1 MSIKAKKIIIGGA
14 SVLSLASLGVVDLQ
28 AAVVNSP
35 SGNVTARGEDGV
47 PWELYENGF
56 LLFKP
61 VAGKD
66 HLTKGSWQNHK
77 DKVTGIG
84 FSGKVYAP
92 EDSSDLFKDFVKMT
106 YFDGAKFDVT
116 NVSNMKGMFSAS
128 SGKDMILESV
138 DFSNWETEAARDMS
152 YMFANNT
159 KLKGLDLHSWKLL
172 NLRTME
178 KMFAHDYNKSGL
190 ESLNISNWKYNFTDV
205 NTSNMFSGNLHLW
218 KISLPYVFI
227 LDYNNLGLSDSITR
241 STNKWK
247 REDGKFQSY
256 TWSELGRNW
265 FPAMAGTWV
274 REPSKHTIEISF
286 EMGTHPAIPKM
297 TGVYTANLDPDVTDT
312 IVAHFTLPTPKNPEN
327 LRFIGWGGSTGGPQ
341 DNKTLMHALYF
352 FTDTGKATL
361 YPKWEVIP
369 KEPKTV
375 TEVIEPTKEFVIDE
389 TRDKGAKNLETPGKK
404 GSKTTKITYT
414 INSDTGVATENRG
427 EPVIDPAGKTI
438 VKVAAKPEV
447 RQIVGNDGNK
457 YEETTRYTINA
468 SNGDLTPN
476 STRRLVENTKAIEA
490 INAEAKKKNDEI
502 EAANITQEAKTRLK
516 AKVEGERTKGI
527 DAVKRMDTVEKGNTE
542 RDKALAAIRAI
553 SLDADKQ
560 AKEAADLKKA
570 KDAGIDA
577 IKKAA
582 EDKKVEINA
591 ADLLPEAKSRFLA
604 QVESEKN
611 KGIDAVNKANNPR
624 SVESETTKA
633 VGIIKAIS
641 LEADKEAKKV
651 QDAKASAINAIKQ
664 AAKEKTNEIENA
676 NILPEAKVR
685 LKNQVE
691 AEKNKGIDLVNK
703 ATSVANVNA
712 ERDKAVGIIKGIS
725 LEADKKAKEA
735 KDLSDAKNTAIDAIK
750 KAAEDKTREINNA
763 DLLPEAKTRL
773 LAKVEEEKN
782 KGLDAVSKAA
792 SVANVNSERDK
803 AVGII
808 KAISL
813 EADKEAKRVSDAKNS
828 AIDAIKQVAKEKND
842 EIERANLFPE
852 AKVRLK
858 AQVEAEKNKGIDL
871 VNKATSVAN
880 VNSER
885 DKAVGIIKAI
895 SLEADKKA
903 KAAKDLA
910 DAKNAAIDAIKKA
923 AQDKL
928 AEIEKVNI
936 LPEAKVRLRAQVET
950 EKNRGINAVNGAKD
964 IDTVNNERDK
974 AVSAIRNIGFSVD
987 INNKLK
993 VDNENEFNNA
1003 KSNAINEINKAAQD
1017 KKLEIDK
1024 VDISPEDKTKLKNQV
1039 DSERDKGISEI
1050 NKLTE
1055 VPEINKK
1062 KDLVIK
1068 TIREIDLGPAKKAK
1082 ADKDLKDGKDR
1093 AIDTIKKAAER
1104 KLVEIEGANL
1114 SQEAKARLRAMVES
1128 EKNKGIDAVNK
1139 ATDVNGVGVER
1150 NKAVRAIEGISLDSD
1165 RKSKDLQDAIDKS
1178 VVAIINAANKKINE
1192 IGNVD
1197 ILPEAKIRLRG
1208 EVEREKIKGI
1218 EAVKKAIDINS
1229 VGVERDKAIR
1239 AIEAITVDSDK
1250 KAKADKELS
1259 DSKKFGINA
1268 IEKAAR
1274 EKLAEIENAD
1284 LLPVDKEKLKGQVNA
1299 EKTKGIDAV
1308 NKAMTVSVAKSE
1320 SDKAVEIIRGI
1331 SLDQA
1336 KKVKQDLDNAR
1347 RDAIKVVRDKGQRIL
1362 EDLEKRNLDPKE
1374 KSRLR
1379 ERINEIVDNVVKNIG
1394 VADRNGID
1402 PIKNKAIKD
1411 LESLVPEIN
1420 KLEQDKVNRDN
1431 EELAKK
1437 DLDSLKADAKKKVTD
1452 EYNRIKGEI
1461 ERSSLD
1467 EGVEKEL
1474 LKRLDDL
1481 YKKGLG
1487 LIDGAIKDNILKVRD
1502 AIISDMNKVLDDAN
1516 ARVRS
1521 KKEKEQLDLD
1531 KQKAKEGI
1539 KAEYEKQQNR
1549 IKSANIPAKLK
1560 AELLREL
1567 LERYGKGISDID
1579 GSNKETLDKVT
1590 DDTVRD
1596 LIGIGDKIVAAE
1608 QEEAERLA
1616 SEKAERERLARE
1628 KAEADR
1634 LAREKAE
1641 RERLAREKAEADRL
1655 AREKAERE
1663 RLQKE
1668 RLAREEAD
1676 RLAREKAE
1684 RERFEKERLEKEK
1697 EEADRL
1703 AREKAERERLEKE
1716 RLAREEADRFAR
1728 EKVERERLEKE
1739 RLARKEADRL
1749 AKEKEERERLEKE
1762 RLAREEADRLAR
1774 EKAEAER
1781 LAREKA
1787 EADRLA
1793 REKAERERLEKERL
1807 AREKAD
1813 RLAREK
1819 AERERLEKERLAKE
1833 KSNIKPVESKTAT
1846 VKLEDVKPTVK
1857 QAKLPE
1863 TGASE
1868 TTSYGLMAL
1877 ALGLIAKLRRR
1888 KN

>member
-1 MSIKAKKIIIGGA
+1 MSIKKSRLSGI
-14 SVLSLASLGVVDLQ
+14 SVISLASL
-28 AAVVNSP
+28 AVTNIHADGNNTIVNDNYEVNLKFDMGTRP
-35 SGNVTARGEDGV
+35 SIPTR
-47 PWELYENGF
+47 
-56 LLFKP
+56 
-61 VAGKD
+61 
-66 HLTKGSWQNHK
+66 H
-77 DKVTGIG
+77 
-84 FSGKVYAP
+84 VY
-92 EDSSDLFKDFVKMT
+92 FKDEL
-106 YFDGAKFDVT
+106 
-116 NVSNMKGMFSAS
+116 
-128 SGKDMILESV
+128 ILP
-138 DFSNWETEAARDMS
+138 
-152 YMFANNT
+152 
-159 KLKGLDLHSWKLL
+159 KL
-172 NLRTME
+172 
-178 KMFAHDYNKSGL
+178 
-190 ESLNISNWKYNFTDV
+190 
-205 NTSNMFSGNLHLW
+205 
-218 KISLPYVFI
+218 
-227 LDYNNLGLSDSITR
+227 DS
-241 STNKWK
+241 
-247 REDGKFQSY
+247 
-256 TWSELGRNW
+256 
-265 FPAMAGTWV
+265 
-274 REPSKHTIEISF
+274 
-286 EMGTHPAIPKM
+286 
-297 TGVYTANLDPDVTDT
+297 
-312 IVAHFTLPTPKNPEN
+312 PEN
-327 LRFIGWGGSTGGPQ
+327 LRFKGWYYQDLLISEGGKPVTGELHYFLFWQGEKNPESLV
-341 DNKTLMHALYF
+341 TLA
-352 FTDTGKATL
+352 
-361 YPKWEVIP
+361 PKWEVIP

-414 INSDTGVATENRG
+414 INPDTGVATENRG
-427 EPVIDPAGKTI
+427 EPVIDQAGKTI

-457 YEETTRYTINA
+457 YEETIRYTINA
-468 SNGDLTPN
+468 SNGDLTAN

-591 ADLLPEAKSRFLA
+591 ADLLPEAKSRLLA

-611 KGIDAVNKANNPR
+611 KGIEAVNKANNPR

-641 LEADKEAKKV
+641 LEADKEAK
-651 QDAKASAINAIKQ
+651 
-664 AAKEKTNEIENA
+664 
-676 NILPEAKVR
+676 
-685 LKNQVE
+685 
-691 AEKNKGIDLVNK
+691 
-703 ATSVANVNA
+703 
-712 ERDKAVGIIKGIS
+712 
-725 LEADKKAKEA
+725 
-735 KDLSDAKNTAIDAIK
+735 
-750 KAAEDKTREINNA
+750 
-763 DLLPEAKTRL
+763 
-773 LAKVEEEKN
+773 
-782 KGLDAVSKAA
+782 
-792 SVANVNSERDK
+792 
-803 AVGII
+803 
-808 KAISL
+808 
-813 EADKEAKRVSDAKNS
+813 RVSDAKNS
-828 AIDAIKQVAKEKND
+828 AIDAIKQAAKEKND

-928 AEIEKVNI
+928 SEIEKVNI

-993 VDNENEFNNA
+993 VDNENEFNNV

-1024 VDISPEDKTKLKNQV
+1024 ADISPEDKTKLKNQV

-1082 ADKDLKDGKDR
+1082 ADKDLKDAKNR

-1114 SQEAKARLRAMVES
+1114 SQEAKARLRAIVES

-1150 NKAVRAIEGISLDSD
+1150 DKAVRAIEGISLDFD
-1165 RKSKDLQDAIDKS
+1165 RKSKDMQDAIDKS

-1208 EVEREKIKGI
+1208 EVEREKTKGI
-1218 EAVKKAIDINS
+1218 EAVKKATDVNS
-1229 VGVERDKAIR
+1229 VGVERDKAVR
-1239 AIEAITVDSDK
+1239 AIEAISVDADK
-1250 KAKADKELS
+1250 KAKSDKELT
-1259 DSKKFGINA
+1259 DVKKFGTNV

-1274 EKLAEIENAD
+1274 EKLAEIENAN
-1284 LLPVDKEKLKGQVNA
+1284 LLSADKEKLKGQVNA

-1308 NKAMTVSVAKSE
+1308 NKAMTVSVAKLE

-1336 KKVKQDLDNAR
+1336 KKAKQDLDNAR
-1347 RDAIKVVRDKGQRIL
+1347 RDAIKVVRDKGQTIL

-1374 KSRLR
+1374 KLRLR
-1379 ERINEIVDNVVKNIG
+1379 ERINEIVDNAVKNIG
-1394 VADRNGID
+1394 VANRNGID

-1431 EELAKK
+1431 EELAQK
-1437 DLDSLKADAKKKVTD
+1437 DLDSLNADAKKKVTD

-1467 EGVEKEL
+1467 DATKREL

-1487 LIDGAIKDNILKVRD
+1487 LIDGATKDDILKIRD
-1502 AIISDMNKVLDDAN
+1502 AIIFDMNKVLDDAN
-1516 ARVRS
+1516 VRVRAE
-1521 KKEKEQLDLD
+1521 KDKEALDLD
-1531 KQKAKEGI
+1531 KQKAKDRI

-1549 IKSANIPAKLK
+1549 IKGANIPVKLK

-1579 GSNKETLDKVT
+1579 GSNKETLGKVT

-1596 LIGIGDKIVAAE
+1596 LIGIGDKAVAAE

-1616 SEKAERERLARE
+1616 REKTERERLAR
-1628 KAEADR
+1628 
-1634 LAREKAE
+1634 
-1641 RERLAREKAEADRL
+1641 
-1655 AREKAERE
+1655 
-1663 RLQKE
+1663 
-1668 RLAREEAD
+1668 
-1676 RLAREKAE
+1676 
-1684 RERFEKERLEKEK
+1684 EK

-1716 RLAREEADRFAR
+1716 RLAREEADRLAHEKAER
-1728 EKVERERLEKE
+1728 ERLEKEKEERERLEKE

-1749 AKEKEERERLEKE
+1749 AREKEEAERLAREKAEADRLAREKEEADKLAKEKAERERLEKE
-1762 RLAREEADRLAR
+1762 RLERAEADRLAR
-1774 EKAEAER
+1774 EKEERER
-1781 LAREKA
+1781 LAREKV

-1807 AREKAD
+1807 ARVEAD

-1833 KSNIKPVESKTAT
+1833 KSNIKLVESKTAT

-1868 TTSYGLMAL
+1868 TLSYGLMAL
-1877 ALGLIAKLRRR
+1877 ALGLLAKFKRR

>member
-1 MSIKAKKIIIGGA
+1 MSIKKSKSRLSGI
-14 SVLSLASLGVVDLQ
+14 SVISLASLGVMNIHADGNNTT
-28 AAVVNSP
+28 VNDNYEVNLKFDMGTRP
-35 SGNVTARGEDGV
+35 SIPTR
-47 PWELYENGF
+47 
-56 LLFKP
+56 
-61 VAGKD
+61 
-66 HLTKGSWQNHK
+66 H
-77 DKVTGIG
+77 
-84 FSGKVYAP
+84 VY
-92 EDSSDLFKDFVKMT
+92 FKDEL
-106 YFDGAKFDVT
+106 
-116 NVSNMKGMFSAS
+116 
-128 SGKDMILESV
+128 ILP
-138 DFSNWETEAARDMS
+138 
-152 YMFANNT
+152 
-159 KLKGLDLHSWKLL
+159 KL
-172 NLRTME
+172 
-178 KMFAHDYNKSGL
+178 
-190 ESLNISNWKYNFTDV
+190 
-205 NTSNMFSGNLHLW
+205 
-218 KISLPYVFI
+218 
-227 LDYNNLGLSDSITR
+227 DS
-241 STNKWK
+241 
-247 REDGKFQSY
+247 
-256 TWSELGRNW
+256 
-265 FPAMAGTWV
+265 
-274 REPSKHTIEISF
+274 
-286 EMGTHPAIPKM
+286 
-297 TGVYTANLDPDVTDT
+297 
-312 IVAHFTLPTPKNPEN
+312 PEN
-327 LRFIGWGGSTGGPQ
+327 LRFKGWYYQDLLISEGGKPVTGELHYFLFWQGEKNPEALV
-341 DNKTLMHALYF
+341 TLA
-352 FTDTGKATL
+352 
-361 YPKWEVIP
+361 PKWEVIP

-414 INSDTGVATENRG
+414 INPETGVATENRG
-427 EPVIDPAGKTI
+427 QPVIDPAGKTI

-476 STRRLVENTKAIEA
+476 STRHLVENTKAIEA

-527 DAVKRMDTVEKGNTE
+527 DAVKRMDTVEKGNVE

-591 ADLLPEAKSRFLA
+591 ADLLPEAKSRLLA

-611 KGIDAVNKANNPR
+611 KGIEAVNKANNPR

-664 AAKEKTNEIENA
+664 AAKEKSDEIENA

-703 ATSVANVNA
+703 ANTVANVNA
-712 ERDKAVGIIKGIS
+712 ETNKAVGIIKGIS

-750 KAAEDKTREINNA
+750 KAVEDKTREINNT

-782 KGLDAVSKAA
+782 KGLDAVGKAT

-813 EADKEAKRVSDAKNS
+813 EADKEAKKVSDAKSS
-828 AIDAIKQVAKEKND
+828 AIDAIKQAAKEKND

-880 VNSER
+880 VNAETN
-885 DKAVGIIKAI
+885 KAVGIIKGI

-910 DAKNAAIDAIKKA
+910 DAKNTAIDAIKKA
-923 AQDKL
+923 AADKL
-928 AEIEKVNI
+928 SEIEKVNI

-964 IDTVNNERDK
+964 IATVNNERDK

-1017 KKLEIDK
+1017 KKSEIDK
-1024 VDISPEDKTKLKNQV
+1024 ADISPEDKTKLKNHV

-1050 NKLTE
+1050 NKLTA

-1068 TIREIDLGPAKKAK
+1068 TIREIDLGSAKKTK
-1082 ADKDLKDGKDR
+1082 ADKDLKDAKDR
-1093 AIDTIKKAAER
+1093 AVDTIKKAAER
-1104 KLVEIEGANL
+1104 KLGEIEGANL
-1114 SQEAKARLRAMVES
+1114 SQEAKSRLRAMVES

-1139 ATDVNGVGVER
+1139 ATDVVGVGAER
-1150 NKAVRAIEGISLDSD
+1150 DKAVRVIEGISLDSD

-1192 IGNVD
+1192 IGNAD

-1208 EVEREKIKGI
+1208 EVEREKTKGI
-1218 EAVKKAIDINS
+1218 EAVKKSTDINS
-1229 VGVERDKAIR
+1229 VGVERDKAVR
-1239 AIEAITVDSDK
+1239 AIEAISVVADK
-1250 KAKADKELS
+1250 KAKSDKELS
-1259 DSKKFGINA
+1259 DAKKFGTNA
-1268 IEKAAR
+1268 IEKATR
-1274 EKLAEIENAD
+1274 EKLTEIENAD
-1284 LLPVDKEKLKGQVNA
+1284 LLPADKEKLKGQVNA

-1308 NKAMTVSVAKSE
+1308 NKAMTISVAKSE

-1336 KKVKQDLDNAR
+1336 KKAKQDLDNAR
-1347 RDAIKVVRDKGQRIL
+1347 RDAIKAVRDKGQRIL

-1379 ERINEIVDNVVKNIG
+1379 ERISEIVDNAVKNIG
-1394 VADRNGID
+1394 VADRNGIV

-1411 LESLVPEIN
+1411 LEALVPEIN

-1437 DLDSLKADAKKKVTD
+1437 DLDILKADAKKKVTD

-1467 EGVEKEL
+1467 DVTKREL

-1487 LIDGAIKDNILKVRD
+1487 LIDGSTKDDILKIRD

-1516 ARVRS
+1516 ARVRA
-1521 KKEKEQLDLD
+1521 KKDKEALDLD
-1531 KQKAKEGI
+1531 KQKAKERI

-1549 IKSANIPAKLK
+1549 IKSANIPVKLK

-1579 GSNKETLDKVT
+1579 GSNKETLGKVT

-1596 LIGIGDKIVAAE
+1596 LIGIGDKAVAAE
-1608 QEEAERLA
+1608 QEEVERLA
-1616 SEKAERERLARE
+1616 REKAEREGLARE

-1641 RERLAREKAEADRL
+1641 AD
-1655 AREKAERE
+1655 K
-1663 RLQKE
+1663 
-1668 RLAREEAD
+1668 
-1676 RLAREKAE
+1676 
-1684 RERFEKERLEKEK
+1684 
-1697 EEADRL
+1697 L
-1703 AREKAERERLEKE
+1703 AREKAERERLE
-1716 RLAREEADRFAR
+1716 
-1728 EKVERERLEKE
+1728 
-1739 RLARKEADRL
+1739 
-1749 AKEKEERERLEKE
+1749 KEKEERERLEKE

-1774 EKAEAER
+1774 EKEEAERLAREKAEADRLAREKEEADRLAREKEEAERLAREKVEADRLAREKEEADRLAREKAEADKLAKEIAEADRLARDKEEADR

-1807 AREKAD
+1807 ARSEADRLAREKAEKE

-1868 TTSYGLMAL
+1868 TASYGLFAL
-1877 ALGLIAKLRRR
+1877 ALGLMTKLRRR

>member
-1 MSIKAKKIIIGGA
+1 MSIKKSKSTLSGI
-14 SVLSLASLGVVDLQ
+14 SVISLASLGVTNIHADGNNTT
-28 AAVVNSP
+28 VNDNYEVNLKFDMGTRP
-35 SGNVTARGEDGV
+35 SIPIR
-47 PWELYENGF
+47 
-56 LLFKP
+56 
-61 VAGKD
+61 
-66 HLTKGSWQNHK
+66 H
-77 DKVTGIG
+77 
-84 FSGKVYAP
+84 VY
-92 EDSSDLFKDFVKMT
+92 FKDEL
-106 YFDGAKFDVT
+106 
-116 NVSNMKGMFSAS
+116 
-128 SGKDMILESV
+128 ILP
-138 DFSNWETEAARDMS
+138 
-152 YMFANNT
+152 
-159 KLKGLDLHSWKLL
+159 KL
-172 NLRTME
+172 
-178 KMFAHDYNKSGL
+178 
-190 ESLNISNWKYNFTDV
+190 
-205 NTSNMFSGNLHLW
+205 
-218 KISLPYVFI
+218 
-227 LDYNNLGLSDSITR
+227 DS
-241 STNKWK
+241 
-247 REDGKFQSY
+247 
-256 TWSELGRNW
+256 
-265 FPAMAGTWV
+265 
-274 REPSKHTIEISF
+274 
-286 EMGTHPAIPKM
+286 
-297 TGVYTANLDPDVTDT
+297 
-312 IVAHFTLPTPKNPEN
+312 PEN
-327 LRFIGWGGSTGGPQ
+327 LRFKGWYYQDLLISEGGKPITGELHYFLFWQGEKNPESLV
-341 DNKTLMHALYF
+341 TLA
-352 FTDTGKATL
+352 
-361 YPKWEVIP
+361 PKWEVIP

-375 TEVIEPTKEFVIDE
+375 TEVIEPTKEYVIDE

-414 INSDTGVATENRG
+414 INPDTGVATENRG

-542 RDKALAAIRAI
+542 RDKALAVIRAI

-591 ADLLPEAKSRFLA
+591 ADLLPEAKSRLLA

-641 LEADKEAKKV
+641 LETDKEAKKV
-651 QDAKASAINAIKQ
+651 QDAKALAINAIKQ
-664 AAKEKTNEIENA
+664 AAKEKTDEIENA

-703 ATSVANVNA
+703 ANTVANVNA
-712 ERDKAVGIIKGIS
+712 ETNKAVGIIKGIS
-725 LEADKKAKEA
+725 LEADKKVKET

-782 KGLDAVSKAA
+782 KGLDVVGKAT
-792 SVANVNSERDK
+792 SVANVNLERDK

-813 EADKEAKRVSDAKNS
+813 EADKEAKKVSDAKSS
-828 AIDAIKQVAKEKND
+828 AIDAIKQAAKEKND

-858 AQVEAEKNKGIDL
+858 AQVEAENNKGIDL

-928 AEIEKVNI
+928 SEIEKVNI

-964 IDTVNNERDK
+964 IATVNNERDK

-1024 VDISPEDKTKLKNQV
+1024 ADISPEDKTKLKNQV

-1082 ADKDLKDGKDR
+1082 ADKDLKDAKDR

-1104 KLVEIEGANL
+1104 KLGEIEGANL

-1150 NKAVRAIEGISLDSD
+1150 DKAVRAIEGISLDSD
-1165 RKSKDLQDAIDKS
+1165 RKSKDMQDAIDKS

-1192 IGNVD
+1192 IGNTD

-1208 EVEREKIKGI
+1208 EVEREKTKGI
-1218 EAVKKAIDINS
+1218 EAVKKATDVNT

-1239 AIEAITVDSDK
+1239 AIEAISVDADK
-1250 KAKADKELS
+1250 KAKSDKELL
-1259 DSKKFGINA
+1259 DAKKFGTNA

-1274 EKLAEIENAD
+1274 EKLTEIENAD
-1284 LLPVDKEKLKGQVNA
+1284 LLPADKEKLKGQVNA

-1308 NKAMTVSVAKSE
+1308 NKAMTISVAKSE

-1336 KKVKQDLDNAR
+1336 KKAKQDLDNAR
-1347 RDAIKVVRDKGQRIL
+1347 RDAIKAVRDKGVEIL
-1362 EDLEKRNLDPKE
+1362 KDLEKRNLDPKE

-1379 ERINEIVDNVVKNIG
+1379 EIINEIVDNAVKNIG

-1411 LESLVPEIN
+1411 LESFVPEIN

-1431 EELAKK
+1431 EELSKK
-1437 DLDSLKADAKKKVTD
+1437 DLDSLKVDAKKKVTD

-1467 EGVEKEL
+1467 DATKREL

-1487 LIDGAIKDNILKVRD
+1487 LIDGATKDDILKIRD
-1502 AIISDMNKVLDDAN
+1502 SIISDMNKVLDNTN
-1516 ARVRS
+1516 ARVRA
-1521 KKEKEQLDLD
+1521 KKDKEALDLD
-1531 KQKAKEGI
+1531 KQKAKERI

-1567 LERYGKGISDID
+1567 LEGYGKGISDID
-1579 GSNKETLDKVT
+1579 GSNKETLGKVT
-1590 DDTVRD
+1590 YDTVRD
-1596 LIGIGDKIVAAE
+1596 LIGIGDKAVAAE

-1616 SEKAERERLARE
+1616 REKAKRERL
-1628 KAEADR
+1628 DS
-1634 LAREKAE
+1634 
-1641 RERLAREKAEADRL
+1641 
-1655 AREKAERE
+1655 
-1663 RLQKE
+1663 
-1668 RLAREEAD
+1668 
-1676 RLAREKAE
+1676 
-1684 RERFEKERLEKEK
+1684 EK
-1697 EEADRL
+1697 EEAD
-1703 AREKAERERLEKE
+1703 
-1716 RLAREEADRFAR
+1716 
-1728 EKVERERLEKE
+1728 
-1739 RLARKEADRL
+1739 
-1749 AKEKEERERLEKE
+1749 
-1762 RLAREEADRLAR
+1762 
-1774 EKAEAER
+1774 R

-1793 REKAERERLEKERL
+1793 REKAERERLEKEKEERERLEKERLAREEAERL
-1807 AREKAD
+1807 AREKAERERLEKEKEERERLEKERLAREEAERLAREKAEAD
-1813 RLAREK
+1813 RLAREKEEADRLAREKEEADRLTREKQEAERLEREKEEAERLAREKAERERIEKELLERAEADRLAREKAERERLEKERLARAEADRLAREKAEKERLAHEK

-1868 TTSYGLMAL
+1868 IASYGLFAL
-1877 ALGLIAKLRRR
+1877 ALGLVAKLRRR

>member
-1 MSIKAKKIIIGGA
+1 MSIKKSKSTLSGI
-14 SVLSLASLGVVDLQ
+14 SVISLASLGVTNIHADGNNTT
-28 AAVVNSP
+28 VNDNYEVNLKFDMGTRP
-35 SGNVTARGEDGV
+35 SIPIR
-47 PWELYENGF
+47 
-56 LLFKP
+56 
-61 VAGKD
+61 
-66 HLTKGSWQNHK
+66 H
-77 DKVTGIG
+77 
-84 FSGKVYAP
+84 VY
-92 EDSSDLFKDFVKMT
+92 FKDEL
-106 YFDGAKFDVT
+106 
-116 NVSNMKGMFSAS
+116 
-128 SGKDMILESV
+128 ILP
-138 DFSNWETEAARDMS
+138 
-152 YMFANNT
+152 
-159 KLKGLDLHSWKLL
+159 KL
-172 NLRTME
+172 
-178 KMFAHDYNKSGL
+178 
-190 ESLNISNWKYNFTDV
+190 
-205 NTSNMFSGNLHLW
+205 
-218 KISLPYVFI
+218 
-227 LDYNNLGLSDSITR
+227 DS
-241 STNKWK
+241 
-247 REDGKFQSY
+247 
-256 TWSELGRNW
+256 
-265 FPAMAGTWV
+265 
-274 REPSKHTIEISF
+274 
-286 EMGTHPAIPKM
+286 
-297 TGVYTANLDPDVTDT
+297 
-312 IVAHFTLPTPKNPEN
+312 PEN
-327 LRFIGWGGSTGGPQ
+327 LRFKGWYYQDLLISEGGKPVTGELHYFLFWQGEKNPESLV
-341 DNKTLMHALYF
+341 TLA
-352 FTDTGKATL
+352 
-361 YPKWEVIP
+361 PKWEVIP

-414 INSDTGVATENRG
+414 INPDTGVATENRG

-447 RQIVGNDGNK
+447 RQVVGNDGNK
-457 YEETTRYTINA
+457 YEETTRYTVNA
-468 SNGDLTPN
+468 GNGNLTPN
-476 STRRLVENTKAIEA
+476 TSRRLVENTKAIEA

-527 DAVKRMDTVEKGNTE
+527 DAVKRMDTVEKGNVE

-560 AKEAADLKKA
+560 AKEVADLKKA

-591 ADLLPEAKSRFLA
+591 ADLLPEAKSRLLA

-611 KGIDAVNKANNPR
+611 KGIEAVNKANNPR

-651 QDAKASAINAIKQ
+651 QDAKVSAINAIKQ
-664 AAKEKTNEIENA
+664 AAKEKSDEIEKA

-703 ATSVANVNA
+703 ATTVANVNA
-712 ERDKAVGIIKGIS
+712 ETNKAVGIIKGIS

-735 KDLSDAKNTAIDAIK
+735 KDLSDAKNTVIDAIK
-750 KAAEDKTREINNA
+750 KAAEDKTREINNT

-782 KGLDAVSKAA
+782 KGLDAVSKAT

-828 AIDAIKQVAKEKND
+828 AIDAIKQAAKEKND

-858 AQVEAEKNKGIDL
+858 AQIEAEKNKGIDL

-903 KAAKDLA
+903 KAAKDLE

-964 IDTVNNERDK
+964 IATVNNERDK
-974 AVSAIRNIGFSVD
+974 VVSAIRNIGFSVD

-1024 VDISPEDKTKLKNQV
+1024 ADISPEDKTKLKNQV

-1068 TIREIDLGPAKKAK
+1068 TIKEIDLGPAKKAK
-1082 ADKDLKDGKDR
+1082 ADKDLKDAKDR

-1104 KLVEIEGANL
+1104 KLGEIEGANL

-1150 NKAVRAIEGISLDSD
+1150 DKAVRAIEGISLDSD
-1165 RKSKDLQDAIDKS
+1165 RKSKDMQDAIDKS

-1192 IGNVD
+1192 IGNTD

-1208 EVEREKIKGI
+1208 EVEREKTKGI
-1218 EAVKKAIDINS
+1218 EAVKKATDVNT

-1239 AIEAITVDSDK
+1239 AIEAISVDADK
-1250 KAKADKELS
+1250 KAKSDKELL
-1259 DSKKFGINA
+1259 DAKKFGTNA

-1274 EKLAEIENAD
+1274 EKLTEIENAD
-1284 LLPVDKEKLKGQVNA
+1284 LLPADKEKLKGQVNA

-1308 NKAMTVSVAKSE
+1308 NKAMTISVAKSE

-1336 KKVKQDLDNAR
+1336 KKAKQDLDNAR
-1347 RDAIKVVRDKGQRIL
+1347 RDAIKAVRDKGVEIL
-1362 EDLEKRNLDPKE
+1362 KDLEKRNLDPKE

-1379 ERINEIVDNVVKNIG
+1379 EIINEIVDNAVKNIG

-1411 LESLVPEIN
+1411 LESFVPEIN

-1431 EELAKK
+1431 EELSKK
-1437 DLDSLKADAKKKVTD
+1437 DLDSLKVDAKKKVTD

-1467 EGVEKEL
+1467 DATKREL
-1474 LKRLDDL
+1474 LKQLDDL

-1487 LIDGAIKDNILKVRD
+1487 LIDGATKDDILKIRD

-1516 ARVRS
+1516 ARVRA
-1521 KKEKEQLDLD
+1521 KKDKEALDLD
-1531 KQKAKEGI
+1531 KQKAKERI

-1549 IKSANIPAKLK
+1549 IKSANIPVKLK

-1579 GSNKETLDKVT
+1579 GSNKETLGKVT

-1596 LIGIGDKIVAAE
+1596 LIGIGDKAVAAE
-1608 QEEAERLA
+1608 QEEVERLVR
-1616 SEKAERERLARE
+1616 EKAERERLAREKAERERLAREKAEADKLAREKAEADRLARE

-1655 AREKAERE
+1655 AREKAE
-1663 RLQKE
+1663 
-1668 RLAREEAD
+1668 AD
-1676 RLAREKAE
+1676 RLAR
-1684 RERFEKERLEKEK
+1684 EK

-1703 AREKAERERLEKE
+1703 AREKEEAE
-1716 RLAREEADRFAR
+1716 RLAREKAEADRLAKEKAEADKLSK

-1739 RLARKEADRL
+1739 RLERAEADRL
-1749 AKEKEERERLEKE
+1749 AKEKGERERLEKE

-1774 EKAEAER
+1774 EKAE
-1781 LAREKA
+1781 
-1787 EADRLA
+1787 
-1793 REKAERERLEKERL
+1793 KERL
-1807 AREKAD
+1807 AREK
-1813 RLAREK
+1813 K

-1857 QAKLPE
+1857 KGKLPE

-1868 TTSYGLMAL
+1868 TTTYGLIAL
-1877 ALGLIAKLRRR
+1877 TLGLVAKLRRR

>member
-1 MSIKAKKIIIGGA
+1 MSIKKSKSTLSGI
-14 SVLSLASLGVVDLQ
+14 SVISLASLGVTNIHADGNNTT
-28 AAVVNSP
+28 VNDNYEVNLKFDMGTRP
-35 SGNVTARGEDGV
+35 SIPIR
-47 PWELYENGF
+47 
-56 LLFKP
+56 
-61 VAGKD
+61 
-66 HLTKGSWQNHK
+66 H
-77 DKVTGIG
+77 
-84 FSGKVYAP
+84 VY
-92 EDSSDLFKDFVKMT
+92 FKDEL
-106 YFDGAKFDVT
+106 
-116 NVSNMKGMFSAS
+116 
-128 SGKDMILESV
+128 ILP
-138 DFSNWETEAARDMS
+138 
-152 YMFANNT
+152 
-159 KLKGLDLHSWKLL
+159 KL
-172 NLRTME
+172 
-178 KMFAHDYNKSGL
+178 
-190 ESLNISNWKYNFTDV
+190 
-205 NTSNMFSGNLHLW
+205 
-218 KISLPYVFI
+218 
-227 LDYNNLGLSDSITR
+227 DS
-241 STNKWK
+241 
-247 REDGKFQSY
+247 
-256 TWSELGRNW
+256 
-265 FPAMAGTWV
+265 
-274 REPSKHTIEISF
+274 
-286 EMGTHPAIPKM
+286 
-297 TGVYTANLDPDVTDT
+297 
-312 IVAHFTLPTPKNPEN
+312 PEN
-327 LRFIGWGGSTGGPQ
+327 LRFKGWYYQDLLISEGGKPITGELHYFLFWQGEKNPESLV
-341 DNKTLMHALYF
+341 TLA
-352 FTDTGKATL
+352 
-361 YPKWEVIP
+361 PKWEVIP

-375 TEVIEPTKEFVIDE
+375 TEVIEPTKEYVIDE

-414 INSDTGVATENRG
+414 INPDTGVATENRG

-542 RDKALAAIRAI
+542 RDKALAVIRAI

-591 ADLLPEAKSRFLA
+591 ADLLPEAKSRLLA

-641 LEADKEAKKV
+641 LETDKEAKKV
-651 QDAKASAINAIKQ
+651 QDAKALAINAIKQ
-664 AAKEKTNEIENA
+664 AAKEKTDEIENA

-703 ATSVANVNA
+703 ANTVANVNA
-712 ERDKAVGIIKGIS
+712 ETNKAVGIIKGIS
-725 LEADKKAKEA
+725 LEADKKVKET

-782 KGLDAVSKAA
+782 KGLDVVGKAT
-792 SVANVNSERDK
+792 SVANVNLERDK

-813 EADKEAKRVSDAKNS
+813 EADKEAKKVSDAKSS
-828 AIDAIKQVAKEKND
+828 AIDAIKQAAKEKND

-858 AQVEAEKNKGIDL
+858 AQVEAENNKGIDL

-928 AEIEKVNI
+928 SEIEKVNI

-964 IDTVNNERDK
+964 IATVNNERDK

-1024 VDISPEDKTKLKNQV
+1024 ADISPEDKTKLKNQV

-1082 ADKDLKDGKDR
+1082 ADKDLKDAKDR

-1104 KLVEIEGANL
+1104 KLGEIEGANL

-1150 NKAVRAIEGISLDSD
+1150 DKAVRAIEGISLDSD
-1165 RKSKDLQDAIDKS
+1165 RKSKDMQDAIDKS

-1192 IGNVD
+1192 IGNTD

-1208 EVEREKIKGI
+1208 EVEREKTKGI
-1218 EAVKKAIDINS
+1218 EAVKKATDVNT

-1239 AIEAITVDSDK
+1239 AIEAISVDADK
-1250 KAKADKELS
+1250 KAKSDKELL
-1259 DSKKFGINA
+1259 DAKKFGTNA

-1274 EKLAEIENAD
+1274 EKLTEIENAD
-1284 LLPVDKEKLKGQVNA
+1284 LLPADKEKLKGQVNA

-1308 NKAMTVSVAKSE
+1308 NKAMTISVAKSE

-1336 KKVKQDLDNAR
+1336 KKAKQDLDNAR
-1347 RDAIKVVRDKGQRIL
+1347 RDAIKAVRDKGVEIL
-1362 EDLEKRNLDPKE
+1362 KDLEKRNLDPKE

-1379 ERINEIVDNVVKNIG
+1379 EIINEIVDNAVKNIG

-1411 LESLVPEIN
+1411 LESFVPEIN

-1431 EELAKK
+1431 EELSKK
-1437 DLDSLKADAKKKVTD
+1437 DLDSLKVDAKKKVTD

-1467 EGVEKEL
+1467 DATKREL

-1487 LIDGAIKDNILKVRD
+1487 LIDGATKDDILKIRD
-1502 AIISDMNKVLDDAN
+1502 SIISDMNKVLDNTN
-1516 ARVRS
+1516 ARVRA
-1521 KKEKEQLDLD
+1521 KKDKEALDLD
-1531 KQKAKEGI
+1531 KQKAKERI

-1567 LERYGKGISDID
+1567 LEGYGKGISDID
-1579 GSNKETLDKVT
+1579 GSNKETLGKVT
-1590 DDTVRD
+1590 YDTVRD
-1596 LIGIGDKIVAAE
+1596 LIGIGDKAVAAE

-1616 SEKAERERLARE
+1616 REKAKRERL
-1628 KAEADR
+1628 DS
-1634 LAREKAE
+1634 
-1641 RERLAREKAEADRL
+1641 
-1655 AREKAERE
+1655 
-1663 RLQKE
+1663 
-1668 RLAREEAD
+1668 
-1676 RLAREKAE
+1676 
-1684 RERFEKERLEKEK
+1684 EK
-1697 EEADRL
+1697 EEAD
-1703 AREKAERERLEKE
+1703 
-1716 RLAREEADRFAR
+1716 
-1728 EKVERERLEKE
+1728 
-1739 RLARKEADRL
+1739 
-1749 AKEKEERERLEKE
+1749 
-1762 RLAREEADRLAR
+1762 
-1774 EKAEAER
+1774 R

-1793 REKAERERLEKERL
+1793 REKAERERLEKEKEERERLEKERLAREEAERL
-1807 AREKAD
+1807 AREKAEAD
-1813 RLAREK
+1813 RLAREKEEADRLTREKQEAERLEREKEEAERLAREKAERERIEKELLERAEADRLAREKAERERLEKERLARAEADRLAREKAEKERLAHEK

-1868 TTSYGLMAL
+1868 IASYGLFAL
-1877 ALGLIAKLRRR
+1877 ALGLVAKLRRR

>member
-92 EDSSDLFKDFVKMT
+92 EDSSELFKDFVKMT

-159 KLKGLDLHSWKLL
+159 KLKRLDLHSWKLL

-218 KISLPYVFI
+218 EISLPYVFI

-247 REDGKFQSY
+247 REDDKFQSY

-265 FPAMAGTWV
+265 IPAMAGTWV

-286 EMGTHPAIPKM
+286 EMGTHPAIPKI

-327 LRFIGWGGSTGGPQ
+327 LRFIGWGGTTGGPQ
-341 DNKTLMHALYF
+341 DNKTLMHVLYF

-389 TRDKGAKNLETPGKK
+389 TRDKGSKNLETPGKK

-414 INSDTGVATENRG
+414 INPDTGVATEKRG

-457 YEETTRYTINA
+457 YEETTRYTVNA
-468 SNGDLTPN
+468 GNGNLTPN
-476 STRRLVENTKAIEA
+476 TSRRLVENTKAIEA

-502 EAANITQEAKTRLK
+502 EAANITQEVKTRLK

-527 DAVKRMDTVEKGNTE
+527 DAVKRMDTVEKGNVE

-560 AKEAADLKKA
+560 AKEVADLKKA

-591 ADLLPEAKSRFLA
+591 ADLLPEAKSRLLA

-664 AAKEKTNEIENA
+664 AAKEKTDEIERA

-685 LKNQVE
+685 LKAEVE
-691 AEKNKGIDLVNK
+691 KEKNKGIDLVNK
-703 ATSVANVNA
+703 ATTVANVNA
-712 ERDKAVGIIKGIS
+712 ETNKAVAIIKAIS
-725 LEADKKAKEA
+725 LEADKKAKET
-735 KDLSDAKNTAIDAIK
+735 KDLGDAKNTAIDAIK

-782 KGLDAVSKAA
+782 KGLDAVGKVT

-813 EADKEAKRVSDAKNS
+813 EADKEAKRVSDAKSS
-828 AIDAIKQVAKEKND
+828 AIDDIKQAAKEKND

-852 AKVRLK
+852 AKVRIK

-880 VNSER
+880 VNSEG

-910 DAKNAAIDAIKKA
+910 DVKNTAIDAIKKA
-923 AQDKL
+923 AADKL
-928 AEIEKVNI
+928 SEIEKVNI

-964 IDTVNNERDK
+964 IATVNNERDK

-1017 KKLEIDK
+1017 KKSEIDK
-1024 VDISPEDKTKLKNQV
+1024 ADISPEDKTKLKNQV

-1068 TIREIDLGPAKKAK
+1068 TIKEIDLGLAKKAK
-1082 ADKDLKDGKDR
+1082 SDKDLKDAKDR
-1093 AIDTIKKAAER
+1093 AIDTIKKAAEH
-1104 KLVEIEGANL
+1104 KLGEIEGANL
-1114 SQEAKARLRAMVES
+1114 STEAKARLRAMVES
-1128 EKNKGIDAVNK
+1128 EKNKGIDAVDK

-1150 NKAVRAIEGISLDSD
+1150 DKAVRAIEGISLDSD
-1165 RKSKDLQDAIDKS
+1165 RKSKDLQDVIDKS
-1178 VVAIINAANKKINE
+1178 VVGIINAANKKINE
-1192 IGNVD
+1192 IGNAD

-1208 EVEREKIKGI
+1208 EVEHEKTKGI

-1299 EKTKGIDAV
+1299 EKTKGIDSV

-1320 SDKAVEIIRGI
+1320 SDKVVEIIRGI
-1331 SLDQA
+1331 SLDQV
-1336 KKVKQDLDNAR
+1336 KKAKQDLDNAR
-1347 RDAIKVVRDKGQRIL
+1347 RDAIKAVRDKGQRIL

-1402 PIKNKAIKD
+1402 LIKNKAIKD
-1411 LESLVPEIN
+1411 LEALVPGIS

-1437 DLDSLKADAKKKVTD
+1437 DLDGLKADAKKKVTD

-1467 EGVEKEL
+1467 EGVKKEL

-1487 LIDGAIKDNILKVRD
+1487 LIDGAIKDNILKIRD

-1616 SEKAERERLARE
+1616 S
-1628 KAEADR
+1628 
-1634 LAREKAE
+1634 EKAE

-1846 VKLEDVKPTVK
+1846 VRLEDVKPTVK

>member
-1 MSIKAKKIIIGGA
+1 MSTKSKKIIVGGA
-14 SVLSLASLGVVDLQ
+14 AALSLSGLGVVDVQ
-28 AAVVNSP
+28 AAIVNSA
-35 SGNVTARGEDGV
+35 SGNVIARGEDGV
-47 PWELYENGF
+47 PWELYDNGF

-61 VAGKD
+61 VAGKNN
-66 HLTKGSWQNHK
+66 LLKGSWQNQK
-77 DKVTGIG
+77 DKITGIG
-84 FSGKVYAP
+84 FSGRVFAP
-92 EDSSDLFKDFVKMT
+92 RDSSSLFANFTKMT
-106 YFDGAKFDVT
+106 YFDAANLDVT
-116 NVSNMKGMFSAS
+116 TVLNMSRMFAADT
-128 SGKDMILESV
+128 GKSMVLESV
-138 DFSNWETEAARDMS
+138 DFSNWDTGAVRDMS
-152 YMFANNT
+152 YMFSNNT
-159 KLKGLDLHSWKLL
+159 KLKRLDLHNWKLT
-172 NLRTME
+172 NLQTLE
-178 KMFAHDYNKSGL
+178 GMFAAQNAVVGL
-190 ESLNISNWKYNFTDV
+190 EELDISVWKYNTSDV
-205 NTSNMFSGNLHLW
+205 NTHNMFLGNSKLW

-227 LDYNNLGLSDSITR
+227 LDYDNLGLESKIKG
-241 STNKWK
+241 STDKWK
-247 REDGKFQSY
+247 REDGKFQPY
-256 TWSELGRNW
+256 TWSELGHNW
-265 FPAMAGTWV
+265 TPAMAGTWV
-274 REPSKHTIEISF
+274 REPASLTIEISF

-297 TGVYTANLDPDVTDT
+297 TGVYTTNLDSSVHDDVF
-312 IVAHFTLPTPKNPEN
+312 ANFTLPTPKNPEN
-327 LRFIGWGGSTGGPQ
+327 LRFIGWGWANGGPQ
-341 DNKTLMHALYF
+341 DDNSLKHALYF

-404 GSKTTKITYT
+404 GSKTTKITYI
-414 INSDTGVATENRG
+414 INPDTGVATENRG

-438 VKVAAKPEV
+438 VKVAAKPET
-447 RQIVGNDGNK
+447 RQVVGNDGNK
-457 YEETTRYTINA
+457 YEETTRYTINP

-490 INAEAKKKNDEI
+490 INAEAKKKTDEI
-502 EAANITQEAKTRLK
+502 EAANILPEAKTRLK
-516 AKVEGERTKGI
+516 ARVEAERTKGI
-527 DAVKRMDTVEKGNTE
+527 DAVKRMDTVDRGNAE
-542 RDKALAAIRAI
+542 RDKAITAIRAI
-553 SLDADKQ
+553 SLDADKK
-560 AKEAADLKKA
+560 AKEAEDLAKA
-570 KDAGIDA
+570 KEIGINA

-582 EDKKVEINA
+582 EDKKAEINA
-591 ADLLPEAKSRFLA
+591 
-604 QVESEKN
+604 
-611 KGIDAVNKANNPR
+611 
-624 SVESETTKA
+624 
-633 VGIIKAIS
+633 
-641 LEADKEAKKV
+641 
-651 QDAKASAINAIKQ
+651 
-664 AAKEKTNEIENA
+664 
-676 NILPEAKVR
+676 
-685 LKNQVE
+685 
-691 AEKNKGIDLVNK
+691 
-703 ATSVANVNA
+703 
-712 ERDKAVGIIKGIS
+712 
-725 LEADKKAKEA
+725 
-735 KDLSDAKNTAIDAIK
+735 
-750 KAAEDKTREINNA
+750 A

-782 KGLDAVSKAA
+782 KGLEAVGEATNPRSVESETTKAVGIIKAISLESDKEAKKVQDAKTAAINAIKQAAKEKTDEIDFANLLPEAKTRLKAKVEEEKNKGIDLVGKA
-792 SVANVNSERDK
+792 TTVANVNSERDK

-808 KAISL
+808 RAISL
-813 EADKEAKRVSDAKNS
+813 D
-828 AIDAIKQVAKEKND
+828 
-842 EIERANLFPE
+842 
-852 AKVRLK
+852 
-858 AQVEAEKNKGIDL
+858 
-871 VNKATSVAN
+871 
-880 VNSER
+880 
-885 DKAVGIIKAI
+885 
-895 SLEADKKA
+895 ADKKA
-903 KAAKDLA
+903 KEAKDLG
-910 DAKNAAIDAIKKA
+910 DAKNSAIDAIKKA

-928 AEIEKVNI
+928 SEIEKVNI

-964 IDTVNNERDK
+964 IATVNNERDK

-1024 VDISPEDKTKLKNQV
+1024 ADISPEDKTKLKNQV

-1082 ADKDLKDGKDR
+1082 ADKDLKDAKDR

-1104 KLVEIEGANL
+1104 KLGEIEGANL

-1150 NKAVRAIEGISLDSD
+1150 DKAVRAIEGISLDSD

-1208 EVEREKIKGI
+1208 EVEREKTKGI
-1218 EAVKKAIDINS
+1218 EAVKKATDVNT

-1239 AIEAITVDSDK
+1239 AIEAISVDADK
-1250 KAKADKELS
+1250 KAKSDKELL
-1259 DSKKFGINA
+1259 DAKKFGTNA

-1274 EKLAEIENAD
+1274 EKLTEIENAD
-1284 LLPVDKEKLKGQVNA
+1284 LLPADKEKLKGQVNA

-1308 NKAMTVSVAKSE
+1308 NKAMTISVAKSE

-1336 KKVKQDLDNAR
+1336 KKAKQDLDNAR
-1347 RDAIKVVRDKGQRIL
+1347 RDAIKAVRDKGVEIL
-1362 EDLEKRNLDPKE
+1362 KDLEKRNLDPKE

-1379 ERINEIVDNVVKNIG
+1379 EIINEIVDNAVKNIG

-1411 LESLVPEIN
+1411 LESFVPEIN

-1431 EELAKK
+1431 EELSKK
-1437 DLDSLKADAKKKVTD
+1437 DLDSLKVDAKKKVTD

-1467 EGVEKEL
+1467 DATKREL

-1487 LIDGAIKDNILKVRD
+1487 LIDGATKDDILKIRD
-1502 AIISDMNKVLDDAN
+1502 SIISDMNKVLDNTN
-1516 ARVRS
+1516 ARVRA
-1521 KKEKEQLDLD
+1521 KKDKEALDLD
-1531 KQKAKEGI
+1531 KQKAKERI

-1567 LERYGKGISDID
+1567 LEGYGKGISDID
-1579 GSNKETLDKVT
+1579 GSNKETLGKVT
-1590 DDTVRD
+1590 YDTVRD
-1596 LIGIGDKIVAAE
+1596 LIGIGDKAVAAE

-1616 SEKAERERLARE
+1616 REKEEADRLTREKQEAERLERE
-1628 KAEADR
+1628 KEEAER

-1641 RERLAREKAEADRL
+1641 RERI
-1655 AREKAERE
+1655 
-1663 RLQKE
+1663 
-1668 RLAREEAD
+1668 
-1676 RLAREKAE
+1676 
-1684 RERFEKERLEKEK
+1684 EKELLE
-1697 EEADRL
+1697 R
-1703 AREKAERERLEKE
+1703 
-1716 RLAREEADRFAR
+1716 
-1728 EKVERERLEKE
+1728 
-1739 RLARKEADRL
+1739 
-1749 AKEKEERERLEKE
+1749 
-1762 RLAREEADRLAR
+1762 
-1774 EKAEAER
+1774 
-1781 LAREKA
+1781 A

-1807 AREKAD
+1807 ARAEAD
-1813 RLAREK
+1813 RLAREKAEKERLAHEK

-1857 QAKLPE
+1857 QVKLPE

-1868 TTSYGLMAL
+1868 TASYGLFAL
-1877 ALGLIAKLRRR
+1877 ALGLVAKLRRR